1 VTDRER
7 WGYAVW
13 GTVAV
18 FVGVTEIL
26 ARISPHLRH
35 AIPWPTISATI
46 GHLER
51 RWPFVA
57 VIVLAAIAASLY
69 EALATSPEERTLGG
83 RRLRKPS

>member
-1 VTDRER
+1 VTSRER

-26 ARISPHLRH
+26 ARISSQLRN
-35 AIPWPTISATI
+35 AIPWPTISATV
-46 GHLER
+46 GHLEQ

-57 VIVLAAIAASLY
+57 VIVLALIAASAY
-69 EALATSPEERTLGG
+69 EALTTPPEEQTPGG
-83 RRLRKPS
+83 RTVRKP

>member
-1 VTDRER
+1 VTSRER

-18 FVGVTEIL
+18 FVGVTEVL
-26 ARISPHLRH
+26 ARISSSLRN
-35 AIPWPTISATI
+35 AIPWPTISAVV

-57 VIVLAAIAASLY
+57 VIVLATIAAVCY
-69 EALATSPEERTLGG
+69 EALTTPPEDRTPGG
-83 RRLRKPS
+83 RVMQP